1 MAYNSNK
8 GPQHTGDI
16 QYEGDPNDVQI
27 DFENDQ
33 ILLRTG
39 GAPRVNVTN
48 TEVSGSG
55 ILRVETI
62 SASADVYVTGA
73 VKAAAFYG
81 SAIGLTGVPS
91 RHQP

>member
-8 GPQHTGDI
+8 GPQHSGDI

-33 ILLRTG
+33 IILRTG

-48 TEVSGSG
+48 SEISGSG
-55 ILRVETI
+55 VFRIAGAISGSGDMAITGAIHATSFFSDDRDWETI
-62 SASADVYVTGA
+62 
-73 VKAAAFYG
+73 
-81 SAIGLTGVPS
+81 
-91 RHQP
+91 